1 MISLLVGEVI
11 GNQNGEVEILTTGG
25 VGYKIFASL
34 TAQKTW
40 LVGKNVR
47 VMTYLSVRENS
58 QDLFGFVDVVEKN
71 LFVRLLDVNGVGPK
85 TALHILSLGSAS
97 EISTAI
103 NRGDVGYL
111 TKVSG
116 IGKKT
121 AERIVVELKNKMT
134 SASPDHLGVEDNQV
148 VGDVVDG
155 LMAMGY
161 TAQQARDVVK
171 KLDANG
177 KTSEQLLRLALQM
190 VK

>member
-1 MISLLVGEVI
+1 MISLLVGEVV
-11 GNQNGEVEILTTGG
+11 GNQSGEVEILTSGG

-34 TAQKTW
+34 MAQKEW
-40 LVGKNVR
+40 EVGKNVR

-58 QDLFGFVDVVEKN
+58 LDLFGFVDIVEKT

-134 SASPDHLGVEDNQV
+134 SMGADYFVGEDNQV

-155 LMAMGY
+155 LVVMGY
-161 TAQQARDVVK
+161 TVQQARDVMK
-171 KLDANG
+171 KLDTNG

>member
-134 SASPDHLGVEDNQV
+134 GASADHLGVEDNQV

>member
-11 GNQNGEVEILTTGG
+11 GNQDGEIEILTTGG
-25 VGYKIFASL
+25 VGYKVFASL
-34 TAQKTW
+34 IAQKEW
-40 LVGKNVR
+40 RVGKSVR

-58 QDLFGFVDVVEKN
+58 QDLFGFVDQTEKT

-103 NRGDVGYL
+103 NRGDVDYL

-134 SASPDHLGVEDNQV
+134 SIDTGHLGGEDNQA
-148 VGDVVDG
+148 VGDAVDG
-155 LMAMGY
+155 LVAMGY
-161 TAQQARDVVK
+161 TVQQAREVVK
-171 KLDANG
+171 KIDVNN
-177 KTSEQLLRLALQM
+177 KTSEQILRLALQM
-190 VK
+190 IR